1 MATKYKCPYCDHMR
15 MTKDELIGH
24 IDEEHREMIPE
35 GWSAGRLAFKIIYK
49 KDHGTCV
56 VCKRPTE
63 WNDKRCKYQRL
74 CGDPNCRKALRD
86 AALKNHI
93 KVYKCKTLLNSPI
106 HQEKM
111 LRNRKISGEYKFRDG
126 GKIGYVGSYEKNFLE
141 FMDKSLDVKSDEII
155 EPGPV
160 FEYDMEGKKH
170 FWITDFLYI
179 PYNLVIE
186 VKDGGD
192 NPNKRNMPM
201 YRKKEAMKDKLIT
214 EKGTYNYLKLTNNN
228 FAQLLEIFAVMR
240 MQMMNDEP
248 ENRRVVIRVNE
259 DTDLLN
265 EAVDSKYTR
274 SYKNLDEFCKYIK
287 SPQEVSNWFFV
298 NKVRWPYDNWV
309 NFHRRHLPKIIRN
322 EWDDSRG
329 LSITW
334 PDEILRTKTAICF
347 DHAVFMHYCC
357 ERYGYKNELLSIH
370 IIFSHPIYG
379 TIMVGHCVC
388 VYEIPKEGWFIFNYF
403 DDYNSNPGPFNS
415 LQESIK
421 AYQNIYVDMVQGLEK
436 GFRKYKIKPILK
448 QVNTYIFN
456 DKDSKWLDDYYN
468 KQPIF
473 QGDFAIQSEGFLKW
487 MKTADTAN
495 PGRLYWIEEMIV
507 DSKLANKIKNPIN
520 RLKNFLKEN
529 ASLLNEASS
538 NKRFCLPLDPKGLK
552 NGQYFVCANTH
563 VPNVALQ
570 TVQLSAFFSA
580 IVSLIWGVA
589 FIPQLIFALKFTTM
603 INAATIT
610 DQIFAR
616 DFMILDKD
624 SVDNFS
630 DRLLNYPIR
639 SVDDGQVVEVKKYQM
654 PYGNCV
660 IIKHSDCYS
669 LYAHIIEGGIK
680 VREGQKI
687 KRGQVIGLCGST
699 GNSSAPHLHFEM
711 TLTKPGGAITAVPKL
726 LTDFERFNCKEF
738 SVGDIYI
745 DGYKDPDNFIKK
757 LYDNASK
764 GNYKTSNGDIP
775 SFCFIK
781 K

>member
-1 MATKYKCPYCDHMR
+1 MIRGEISMATKYKCPYCDHMR

-141 FMDKSLDVKSDEII
+141 FMDKTLDVKSDEII

-160 FEYDMEGKKH
+160 FEYDMDGKKH
-170 FWITDFLYI
+170 FWITDFLYV

-192 NPNKRNMPM
+192 NPNKRNMPI

-259 DTDLLN
+259 SGSILN
-265 EAVDSKYTR
+265 EAVSG
-274 SYKNLDEFCKYIK
+274 
-287 SPQEVSNWFFV
+287 
-298 NKVRWPYDNWV
+298 
-309 NFHRRHLPKIIRN
+309 RH
-322 EWDDSRG
+322 
-329 LSITW
+329 
-334 PDEILRTKTAICF
+334 
-347 DHAVFMHYCC
+347 
-357 ERYGYKNELLSIH
+357 
-370 IIFSHPIYG
+370 
-379 TIMVGHCVC
+379 
-388 VYEIPKEGWFIFNYF
+388 
-403 DDYNSNPGPFNS
+403 
-415 LQESIK
+415 
-421 AYQNIYVDMVQGLEK
+421 
-436 GFRKYKIKPILK
+436 
-448 QVNTYIFN
+448 
-456 DKDSKWLDDYYN
+456 
-468 KQPIF
+468 
-473 QGDFAIQSEGFLKW
+473 DFL
-487 MKTADTAN
+487 
-495 PGRLYWIEEMIV
+495 
-507 DSKLANKIKNPIN
+507 
-520 RLKNFLKEN
+520 
-529 ASLLNEASS
+529 
-538 NKRFCLPLDPKGLK
+538 LPLDPRELK
-552 NGQYFVCANTH
+552 DGQYFACMNTH
-563 VPNVALQ
+563 VPNIALQ

-580 IVSLIWGVA
+580 IITLIWGA
-589 FIPQLIFALKFTTM
+589 PYIPQLIFMLKFSTM
-603 INAATIT
+603 INAATVA

-616 DFMILDKD
+616 DFVIIGKD
-624 SVDNFS
+624 GYS
-630 DRLLNYPIR
+630 DDLLGYPIR
-639 SVDDGQVVEVKKYQM
+639 SVDYGKVVEVKKYQM

-660 IIKHSDCYS
+660 IIEHSGCYS
-669 LYAHIIEGGIK
+669 LYAHILENGIK
-680 VREGQKI
+680 VKEGQVVKA
-687 KRGQVIGLCGST
+687 GQVIGLCGST

-711 TLTKPGGAITAVPKL
+711 TLTKPGNTITAIPKML
-726 LTDFERFNCKEF
+726 NGFERFNCKEF

-745 DGYKDPDNFIKK
+745 DGYKDPYNFIKK
-757 LYDNASK
+757 LYENASK
-764 GNYKTSNGDIP
+764 GSYKTSNGNIP